1 MKLSWLN
8 PKKQVIELNIV
19 KTLAEDSLAE
29 LIDNNLSDKN
39 TVHKYLGVYESLMR
53 SKKETARNVLE
64 VGVWYGGSI
73 RLWYD
78 YFKNAVI
85 YGLEHFSDKIIRA
98 DIKYNN
104 RIKLYNEIDAY
115 NEDFFKRTF
124 LDKGIKFDIVID
136 DGPHRLET
144 IQTFVR
150 LYSQLLT
157 HDGILIVED
166 VKYLEWTGILRNEVP
181 DNLKQYIK
189 IFDLRKISIHQNS
202 ILFII
207 DKSTIL

>member
-1 MKLSWLN
+1 MRLSFLN
-8 PKKQVIELNIV
+8 PKPKIAETIII
-19 KTLAEDSLAE
+19 KTLAEDTLAE

-39 TVHKYLGVYESLMR
+39 TVHKYLGVYETLMR
-53 SKKETARNVLE
+53 PKKETACNILE
-64 VGVWYGGSI
+64 VGVWRGGSI

-85 YGLEHFSDKIIRA
+85 FGLEHFSDKIIRA
-98 DIKYNN
+98 DIKHNN
-104 RIKLYNEIDAY
+104 RIKLYTNIDAY
-115 NEDFFKRTF
+115 DETFFKNTF
-124 LDKGIKFDIVID
+124 LNKGIKFDIIID

-144 IQTFVR
+144 IQSFVR

-166 VKYLEWTGILRNEVP
+166 VKYLEWTGILKNEVP

-189 IFDLRKISIHQNS
+189 IFDLRNISIHQNS

-207 DKSTIL
+207 DKSIIL